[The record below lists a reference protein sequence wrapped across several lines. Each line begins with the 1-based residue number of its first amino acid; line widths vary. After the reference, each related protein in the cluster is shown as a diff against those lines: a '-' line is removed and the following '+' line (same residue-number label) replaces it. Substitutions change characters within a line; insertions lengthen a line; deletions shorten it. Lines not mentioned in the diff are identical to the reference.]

1 VGRKRL
7 PVNLAA
13 IDANLLVA
21 LNALLSE
28 QNVSRAAQSVG
39 LAQSSM
45 SHTLARLRSHFADPL
60 LVPSGRRLV
69 LTERARSLVEPV
81 RLAIAHLDRVF
92 TPQVAFDPST
102 SEREFRLVATDN
114 IELYLLP
121 RLMRLVARE
130 APRIT
135 LHVHHLPVDWMKG
148 LTSGAADLKL
158 GRKYP
163 LPPAFQSED
172 LFEERFTCVVRR
184 NHPLRSSRPTLA
196 QFAALNFLDVVPSS
210 SAGMDVR
217 GFVDDVLAQQG
228 LERRVA
234 LKVSHFLVAPHVVA
248 SSDLALIASERVIAP
263 FVKPLGLRAL
273 RIPLTVAGY
282 RLTQVWLTKS
292 DDDAGHRWLRRAIAR
307 AARGRMEG

>member
-1 VGRKRL
+1 
-7 PVNLAA
+7 VNLAT
-13 IDANLLVA
+13 IDANLLVS
-21 LNALLSE
+21 LHALLSE

-45 SHTLARLRSHFADPL
+45 SHTLARLRSHFGDPL

-69 LTERARSLVEPV
+69 LTERGRSLVEPV
-81 RLAIAHLDRVF
+81 RLAVAQLDRVF
-92 TPQVAFDPST
+92 TPPVAFDPST

-121 RLMRLVARE
+121 RLVRLIARE

-135 LHVHHLPVDWMKG
+135 LHLHHLPLDWMKA

-163 LPPAFQSED
+163 IPPAFQSED

-184 NHPLRSSRPTLA
+184 NHPLRSSRPTPA

-210 SAGMDVR
+210 SAGVDAR

-228 LERRVA
+228 LERRVP

-248 SSDLALIASERVIAP
+248 ASDLALIASERVIAP

-273 RIPLTVAGY
+273 RIPLTVAGF
-282 RLTQVWLTKS
+282 RLTQVWPRSS
-292 DDDAGHRWLRRAIAR
+292 DDDAGNRWLRRTIAR
-307 AARGRMEG
+307 AARSRIDD

>member
-1 VGRKRL
+1 
-7 PVNLAA
+7 VNLAA
-13 IDANLLVA
+13 IDANLLVS
-21 LNALLSE
+21 LHALLSE

-45 SHTLARLRSHFADPL
+45 SHTLARLRSHFGDAL

-69 LTERARSLVEPV
+69 LTERGRSLVQPV
-81 RLAIAHLDRVF
+81 RLAMAQLDRVF
-92 TPQVAFDPST
+92 TPQEAFDPSIST
-102 SEREFRLVATDN
+102 RGFRLVATDN

-130 APRIT
+130 APRIS
-135 LHVHHLPVDWMKG
+135 LHLHHLPLDWMKA
-148 LTSGAADLKL
+148 LTSGAVDLKL

-163 LPPAFQSED
+163 LPPAFQCED

-196 QFAALNFLDVVPSS
+196 QFAALTFLDVVPSS
-210 SAGMDVR
+210 SAGVDVR

-228 LERRVA
+228 FERRVA

-248 SSDLALIASERVIAP
+248 SSDLALIASERVITP
-263 FVKPLGLRAL
+263 FVETLGLRAL

-282 RLTQVWLTKS
+282 RLNQVWFERS
-292 DDDAGHRWLRRAIAR
+292 GDDAGHLWLRRAISR